1 MARSAVAS
9 IRILLKTMSGPAYSG
24 TAASPPEAAAL
35 GRLDLAGVG
44 NDRAVEGAV
53 ERREHASF
61 DEVEGRRLAV
71 TRARQV
77 AGDLLIEAPGPRAH
91 HHDPVGEHDRLLDV
105 VGDHDQGRLELGPE
119 VEEMHLQIGAGKSIE
134 RRERLVQEQH
144 LRTWH
149 QRARDRDTL

>member
-35 GRLDLAGVG
+35 GRLDLAGIG
-44 NDRAVEGAV
+44 NHRAIEGAV
-53 ERREHASF
+53 ERREHAAL
-61 DEVEGRRLAV
+61 DEIEGRRLAIAW
-71 TRARQV
+71 ARQV

-105 VGDHDQGRLELGPE
+105 VGDHDQRRLELRPQIQQTD
-119 VEEMHLQIGAGKSIE
+119 LQVGAGESVE
-134 RRERLVQEQH
+134 R
-144 LRTWH
+144 
-149 QRARDRDTL
+149 